1 MCKCS
6 TPREWVVLAGGV
18 ATYHLPGSDFSALMG
33 IEPSCVQPGTTSIC
47 TWNSK
52 LYMTGVLAGYWGV
65 RGKGPECQ
73 KYGPPGRKAC
83 WSSYHRQISS
93 TTQQE
98 FNQYRRETAK
108 MVADCLAQEQVTYR
122 GAYLTAFQEV
132 LREVSPAVQVRQI
145 VQTMYSA
152 YQNTTNGTTAC
163 WVCLP
168 FKEKGL
174 MGSRS
179 HTTKTVPVILS
190 SPTKQ

>member
-1 MCKCS
+1 
-6 TPREWVVLAGGV
+6 
-18 ATYHLPGSDFSALMG
+18 
-33 IEPSCVQPGTTSIC
+33 
-47 TWNSK
+47 
-52 LYMTGVLAGYWGV
+52 
-65 RGKGPECQ
+65 
-73 KYGPPGRKAC
+73 
-83 WSSYHRQISS
+83 
-93 TTQQE
+93 
-98 FNQYRRETAK
+98 
-108 MVADCLAQEQVTYR
+108 MVADRLAQEQVTYR

-179 HTTKTVPVILS
+179 HTTKTVPVTLS